1 MTQILSL
8 SSRDHLDYP
17 SPFSI
22 VTHCESRLDILGIR
36 ERSHFPQCAKVL
48 ESANAQV
55 SPPLGWPRAHF
66 ERTFLLYGHSTGV
79 YDINKRKFVPII

>member
-1 MTQILSL
+1 MMTQILSL
-8 SSRDHLDYP
+8 SSQDHLDYP

-22 VTHCESRLDILGIR
+22 LTHCESRLDVLGNQGTVALP
-36 ERSHFPQCAKVL
+36 SMCKSL

-66 ERTFLLYGHSTGV
+66 ERTFLLCGHSTGFTAS
-79 YDINKRKFVPII
+79 IKANACL